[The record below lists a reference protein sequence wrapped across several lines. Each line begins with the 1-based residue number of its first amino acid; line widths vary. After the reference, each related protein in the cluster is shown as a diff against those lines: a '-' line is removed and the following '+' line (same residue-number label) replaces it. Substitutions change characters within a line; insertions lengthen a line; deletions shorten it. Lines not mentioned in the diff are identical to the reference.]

1 MHRIKFYTRSY
12 IYSIVV
18 YWFCL
23 TITLNG
29 LPEHTRYMEKLE
41 NAKHMQKSEHKRHKV
56 NPEKCDYLQSNQ
68 C

>member
-1 MHRIKFYTRSY
+1 MHRIKFYTQSY

-29 LPEHTRYMEKLE
+29 LPEHTRHMEKLE

-56 NPEKCDYLQSNQ
+56 NPENCDYLQSNQ